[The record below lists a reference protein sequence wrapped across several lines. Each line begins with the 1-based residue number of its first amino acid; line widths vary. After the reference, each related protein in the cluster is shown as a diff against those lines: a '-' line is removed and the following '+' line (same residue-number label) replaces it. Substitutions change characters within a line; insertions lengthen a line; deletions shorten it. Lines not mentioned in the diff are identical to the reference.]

1 MLTGTFVIE
10 SIFNIKLLPGGKFQR
25 GAEIEN
31 RSGRLRAA
39 CEALAARGIN
49 IHTLCLADSRDF
61 GILRLIVADPPA
73 GKAALENA
81 GIPVDRLD
89 AVIVATSTPDLTFP
103 SVATMVQAGLGMQ
116 RGFAYDI
123 QAVCAGF
130 VYALANADAMI
141 RAGLADRVL
150 VIGAETFSRIMD
162 WTDRSTCV
170 LFGDGAGAVVL
181 EAAEGAGTAADQG
194 ILATDLNSD
203 GRYRDLLYVDGGV
216 ASTGTSGHLRMQ
228 GNLVFRHAVEKLA
241 QTAHHALEKAGLSY
255 KDITPVYLPPADA
268 RAAFQRGAIDAWV
281 IWDPFLAE
289 VETNAKARQIR
300 NAEGLVPHYTFY
312 LASRKFA
319 DTYPD
324 TAKQVVDELGKL
336 SEWANGHQDDAAGIL
351 STSTGLDKAIWL
363 KTLARLPYGAER
375 MTPAVYN
382 EQQALADTFTRI
394 GLLPVK
400 VDVRSA
406 TWSLDKP

>member
-1 MLTGTFVIE
+1 MLRLSRPALLLLLAGLSASALAKAPETVNIGYQKANIFALLKYRGTLDESFKKQGIAVRWIE
-10 SIFNIKLLPGGKFQR
+10 FPAGPQMLEGLNVGSI
-25 GAEIEN
+25 
-31 RSGRLRAA
+31 
-39 CEALAARGIN
+39 ALAATGDAPPAFAQAAQ
-49 IHTLCLADSRDF
+49 ADLVYFAHSPANPKTEA
-61 GILRLIVADPPA
+61 IVVAENSAIKSVADLK
-73 GKAALENA
+73 GKR
-81 GIPVDRLD
+81 V
-89 AVIVATSTPDLTFP
+89 
-103 SVATMVQAGLGMQ
+103 GLNKGSDVN
-116 RGFAYDI
+116 Y
-123 QAVCAGF
+123 
-130 VYALANADAMI
+130 L
-141 RAGLADRVL
+141 L
-150 VIGAETFSRIMD
+150 VT
-162 WTDRSTCV
+162 
-170 LFGDGAGAVVL
+170 
-181 EAAEGAGTAADQG
+181 
-194 ILATDLNSD
+194 
-203 GRYRDLLYVDGGV
+203 
-216 ASTGTSGHLRMQ
+216 
-228 GNLVFRHAVEKLA
+228 
-241 QTAHHALEKAGLSY
+241 ALEKAGLSY

-289 VETNAKARQIR
+289 VETNAKARQIG

-336 SEWANGHQDDAAGIL
+336 SEWANSHQDDAAGIL

-406 TWSLDKP
+406 TWSLDKQ